1 MIKQD
6 LSQEYKS
13 CLPHENQ
20 LIQYT
25 VSIDKRQKLHNY
37 FNRFRKSTD
46 KIQCG
51 FMFKKNTQ
59 QIRNRRECLQ
69 STKVLLEKNSQK
81 IPYLMVKYR
90 KLSLRSGI
98 RQVLLLLLFN
108 IVVQVLARAIK
119 QEKEIEGIQIEKKEV
134 KITSLADDMILNL
147 KKLKESNLIKK

>member
-1 MIKQD
+1 
-6 LSQEYKS
+6 
-13 CLPHENQ
+13 
-20 LIQYT
+20 
-25 VSIDKRQKLHNY
+25 
-37 FNRFRKSTD
+37 
-46 KIQCG
+46 
-51 FMFKKNTQ
+51 MFKKNTQ